1 MRLSATAPLKFKF
14 AAPDAAGEFSGIA
27 ATWDIDRVADR
38 FQRGCFSNTLK
49 SWRDRKALPP
59 LLWGHIQTEPI
70 GALVDAQETERGLEV
85 VGRLAL
91 STPNGKR
98 AHDLLKTGSGA
109 LGLSVGF
116 SVLDE
121 DFDAA
126 QGVNLIRDVD
136 WMELSLTPTPC
147 QPGAVVETVKTLYP
161 TRKDFERSVRNAL
174 GLSAGQAK
182 RLAAG
187 GWGALARDEEE
198 RAAIDLDAIARQLQT
213 ITATLRG

>member
-1 MRLSATAPLKFKF
+1 MRLSATNPLKIKF

-27 ATWDIDRVADR
+27 ATWDIDRAADR
-38 FQRGCFSNTLK
+38 FERGCFSNTLK
-49 SWRDRKALPP
+49 SWRDRNALPP

-70 GALVDAQETERGLEV
+70 GALVDAQETARGLEV
-85 VGRLAL
+85 IGRLAL

-98 AHDLLKTGSGA
+98 AHDLLKTGAGA

-116 SVLDE
+116 SALVE
-121 DFDAA
+121 DMDAD
-126 QGVNLIRDVD
+126 QGVNVIRDVD
-136 WMELSLTPTPC
+136 WVELSLTPTPC